1 MPSLVGS
8 EMCIRDR
15 LMKKETLDLTKDNKR
30 LEINLETKKK
40 QNDELEAEFDT
51 LLQKLEKELENEKN
65 EIIDKQLK
73 ELESQRQQN
82 QELQKQKQHLEVE
95 RLKFKELLQQQ
106 RKDQMR
112 QLADK
117 EREKVQ
123 ATTKLNNDMYKKIE
137 ETKESLMAL
146 KKEQIE
152 TTNKLTVLQNHQL
165 TTELEYQSKQT
176 EKLLNK
182 NTKLTEQIAQL
193 KRDVEIHKQ
202 VESELANRS
211 HTSQKFIKNM
221 SEQIKQ
227 MEENNE
233 QFKKKLQLNS
243 QTNTTGT
250 VSYTHLTLP
259 TICSV
264 QISVVVVSL
273 KKKNKS
279 QKTTEQ
285 TTKSLWHLK

>member
-1 MPSLVGS
+1 
-8 EMCIRDR
+8 
-15 LMKKETLDLTKDNKR
+15 
-30 LEINLETKKK
+30 
-40 QNDELEAEFDT
+40 
-51 LLQKLEKELENEKN
+51 
-65 EIIDKQLK
+65 
-73 ELESQRQQN
+73 
-82 QELQKQKQHLEVE
+82 
-95 RLKFKELLQQQ
+95 
-106 RKDQMR
+106 MR
-112 QLADK
+112 QLADR

-202 VESELANRS
+202 VEQELANRS

-221 SEQIKQ
+221 SEEIK
-227 MEENNE
+227 
-233 QFKKKLQLNS
+233 
-243 QTNTTGT
+243 
-250 VSYTHLTLP
+250 
-259 TICSV
+259 
-264 QISVVVVSL
+264 
-273 KKKNKS
+273 
-279 QKTTEQ
+279 
-285 TTKSLWHLK
+285 